1 MIMIETVMFFYYF
14 PNSVNSILTLPA
26 PPSPVPKHKQHIGQF
41 YLFNF
46 SHKNSTVCQFRMSM
60 SLLNK
65 LATYCT
71 NNFLLHSTL
80 DIRSLTRRGV

>member
-1 MIMIETVMFFYYF
+1 MIETVMFFDYF

-26 PPSPVPKHKQHIGQF
+26 PPPSPVPKHKQHIGQF

-65 LATYCT
+65 LAT
-71 NNFLLHSTL
+71 
-80 DIRSLTRRGV
+80 